1 MKVLKKEK
9 LFANSSYKKLFISS
23 TAASFGDLFDM
34 FAVMTLFTYVWHA
47 NSLWITLIP
56 VAYALPSILLSQAAG
71 NLADRYDK
79 VQLMFLS
86 ELVRLLFTC
95 LLFFTN
101 EPLLALGVLTLRSM
115 SSVMKVPAQLAYV
128 REVVKEDQL
137 LQASTLQNIMFQV
150 AKVVGPFLGAAA
162 LTFTTPKACILVNA
176 AACMISIGLLFSLKK
191 AGENIQGQAAR
202 SSHQAKEAYSNG
214 WELVFQHPIL
224 LRVVVLFHVSYFVV
238 MLVDAQISIFLRDV
252 LPHNPE
258 MLGWLLSGIG
268 IGALATGVYLNRKKH
283 VHHPFRLLSLGLL
296 LFGGALFFISCFNPA
311 VMSRYFILIAAPIGG
326 AGVGLN
332 LLLFNY
338 IVQAYSDK
346 EHLGKVYGFINT
358 LTSAV
363 LLTAPLLG
371 GMVVKLA
378 GAQTTFLTAAII
390 IVSVGFV
397 SMVMSLRDK
406 QERNVQIDA

>member
-1 MKVLKKEK
+1 MKKEQ

-101 EPLLALGVLTLRSM
+101 EPLSALAMLTLRSM

-128 REVVKEDQL
+128 REVVKEEQL
-137 LQASTLQNIMFQV
+137 LQASTLQNIMFQI

-162 LTFTTPKACILVNA
+162 LTFTTPKVYILVNA
-176 AACMISIGLLFSLKK
+176 AACIISIGVLFSLKK
-191 AGENIQGQAAR
+191 AGNKSPRQAALTP
-202 SSHQAKEAYSNG
+202 HHPKESLSNG
-214 WELVFQHPIL
+214 WKLVIQHSIL
-224 LRVVVLFHVSYFVV
+224 LRVVILFHVSYFVV

-252 LPHNPE
+252 LPHHPE

-268 IGALATGVYLNRKKH
+268 LGALATGVYLNRKN
-283 VHHPFRLLSLGLL
+283 RLTIRLNFYHLDCFYLKVLYFLSAALIQPLCRAI
-296 LFGGALFFISCFNPA
+296 LF
-311 VMSRYFILIAAPIGG
+311 
-326 AGVGLN
+326 
-332 LLLFNY
+332 
-338 IVQAYSDK
+338 
-346 EHLGKVYGFINT
+346 
-358 LTSAV
+358 
-363 LLTAPLLG
+363 
-371 GMVVKLA
+371 
-378 GAQTTFLTAAII
+378 
-390 IVSVGFV
+390 
-397 SMVMSLRDK
+397 
-406 QERNVQIDA
+406 

>member
-95 LLFFTN
+95 LLFFTD

-137 LQASTLQNIMFQV
+137 LQASTLQNIMFQIS
-150 AKVVGPFLGAAA
+150 KVVGPFLGAAA
-162 LTFTTPKACILVNA
+162 LTFTTPKACILANA
-176 AACMISIGLLFSLKK
+176 AACIISIGVLFSLKK
-191 AGENIQGQAAR
+191 SGNKTQRQAAR
-202 SSHQAKEAYSNG
+202 AHQSKESLSNG
-214 WELVFQHPIL
+214 WKIVFQHSIL
-224 LRVVVLFHVSYFVV
+224 LRVVILFHLSYFVV

-252 LPHNPE
+252 LPHHPE

-268 IGALATGVYLNRKKH
+268 LGALATGVYLNRKKQ

-338 IVQAYSDK
+338 IVQTYSDK
-346 EHLGKVYGFINT
+346 KHLGKVYGFINT

-397 SMVMSLRDK
+397 SMLMPLRDK
-406 QERNVQIDA
+406 RERNVQIDA

>member
-1 MKVLKKEK
+1 
-9 LFANSSYKKLFISS
+9 
-23 TAASFGDLFDM
+23 M

-71 NLADRYDK
+71 NLADRCNK

-128 REVVKEDQL
+128 REVAKEDQL
-137 LQASTLQNIMFQV
+137 LQASTLQNIMFQI

-176 AACMISIGLLFSLKK
+176 AACMISIGVLFSLKK
-191 AGENIQGQAAR
+191 AGKNIQGQAAR
-202 SSHQAKEAYSNG
+202 SSHQPKETYSNG
-214 WELVFQHPIL
+214 WKLVFQHPIL
-224 LRVVVLFHVSYFVV
+224 LRVVVLFHVSYFVI

-268 IGALATGVYLNRKKH
+268 LGALATGVYLNRKKQ

-296 LFGGALFFISCFNPA
+296 LFGGSLFFISCFNPA

-338 IVQAYSDK
+338 IVQKYSDK

-363 LLTAPLLG
+363 LLTAPVLG

-378 GAQTTFLTAAII
+378 GAQTTF
-390 IVSVGFV
+390 
-397 SMVMSLRDK
+397 
-406 QERNVQIDA
+406 

>member
-9 LFANSSYKKLFISS
+9 LFANSSYKKFFISS

-101 EPLLALGVLTLRSM
+101 EPLLALGVLMLRSM
-115 SSVMKVPAQLAYV
+115 SSVMKVPAQLSYV

-137 LQASTLQNIMFQV
+137 MQASTLQNIMFQV

-162 LTFTTPKACILVNA
+162 LTITTPKACILVNA
-176 AACMISIGLLFSLKK
+176 AACMISIGVLFSLKK
-191 AGENIQGQAAR
+191 AGKNIQGQAAR
-202 SSHQAKEAYSNG
+202 SSHQAKETYSNG
-214 WELVFQHPIL
+214 WKIVFQHSIL
-224 LRVVVLFHVSYFVV
+224 LRVIMLFHLSYFVV

-252 LPHNPE
+252 LPHHPE

-268 IGALATGVYLNRKKH
+268 
-283 VHHPFRLLSLGLL
+283 
-296 LFGGALFFISCFNPA
+296 
-311 VMSRYFILIAAPIGG
+311 
-326 AGVGLN
+326 
-332 LLLFNY
+332 
-338 IVQAYSDK
+338 
-346 EHLGKVYGFINT
+346 
-358 LTSAV
+358 
-363 LLTAPLLG
+363 
-371 GMVVKLA
+371 
-378 GAQTTFLTAAII
+378 
-390 IVSVGFV
+390 
-397 SMVMSLRDK
+397 
-406 QERNVQIDA
+406 

>member
-95 LLFFTN
+95 LLFFTD

-137 LQASTLQNIMFQV
+137 LQASTLQNIMFQI

-162 LTFTTPKACILVNA
+162 LTFTTPKACILANA
-176 AACMISIGLLFSLKK
+176 AACVISIGVLFSLKK
-191 AGENIQGQAAR
+191 SGNKTQRQAAR
-202 SSHQAKEAYSNG
+202 AHQSKESLSKG
-214 WELVFQHPIL
+214 WKIVFQHSIL
-224 LRVVVLFHVSYFVV
+224 LRVVILFHLSYFVV

-252 LPHNPE
+252 LPHHPE

-268 IGALATGVYLNRKKH
+268 LGALATGVYLNRKKQ

-311 VMSRYFILIAAPIGG
+311 VMSRFFILIAAPIGG

-338 IVQAYSDK
+338 IVQTYSDK
-346 EHLGKVYGFINT
+346 KHFGKVYGFINT

-397 SMVMSLRDK
+397 SMLMPLRDK
-406 QERNVQIDA
+406 RERNVQIDA

>member
-1 MKVLKKEK
+1 
-9 LFANSSYKKLFISS
+9 
-23 TAASFGDLFDM
+23 
-34 FAVMTLFTYVWHA
+34 
-47 NSLWITLIP
+47 
-56 VAYALPSILLSQAAG
+56 LPSILLSQTAG

-86 ELVRLLFTC
+86 ELVRLLFTY
-95 LLFFTN
+95 LLFLTN
-101 EPLLALGVLTLRSM
+101 EPLLALAVLTLRSM
-115 SSVMKVPAQLAYV
+115 SSVMKMPAQLAYV
-128 REVVKEDQL
+128 REVVKGELL
-137 LQASTLQNIMFQV
+137 LQASTLQNIMFQI
-150 AKVVGPFLGAAA
+150 AKVVGPFLGATA
-162 LTFTTPKACILVNA
+162 LTFITPKVCILVNA
-176 AACMISIGLLFSLKK
+176 AACIISIGVLFSLKK
-191 AGENIQGQAAR
+191 AGNKSQRQAALTL
-202 SSHQAKEAYSNG
+202 HHPKEPLSNG
-214 WELVFQHPIL
+214 WKLVIQHSIL
-224 LRVVVLFHVSYFVV
+224 LRVVILFHVSYFVV

-252 LPHNPE
+252 LPHHPE

-268 IGALATGVYLNRKKH
+268 LGALATGVYLNRKKQ

-338 IVQAYSDK
+338 IVQKYSDK

-371 GMVVKLA
+371 GIIVKLA
-378 GAQTTFLTAAII
+378 GAQATFLTAAII
-390 IVSVGFV
+390 VVSVGFV
-397 SMVMSLRDK
+397 SLLMPLGNK
-406 QERNVQIDA
+406 AERNIQIDA